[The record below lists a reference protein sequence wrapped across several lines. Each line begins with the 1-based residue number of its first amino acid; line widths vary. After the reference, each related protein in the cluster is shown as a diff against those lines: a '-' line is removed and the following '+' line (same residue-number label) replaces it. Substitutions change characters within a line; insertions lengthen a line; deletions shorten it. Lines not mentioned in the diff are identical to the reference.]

1 MKRIVMISLIVVIGW
16 YGSQLY
22 KQHDF
27 PFIQNSTINFESG
40 EQLKCITKEGR
51 VLYGSVPKETVC
63 ERLEPVKGSLIIV
76 PSETF
81 SRHNDNKK
89 NKRGASSFKCDG
101 RTYCSQM
108 RSCGEAT
115 FFLRNCPNINMDGN
129 NDGIPCEKQW
139 CS

>member
-1 MKRIVMISLIVVIGW
+1 MKKIIIISLIVVISW
-16 YGSQLY
+16 YGTQLY
-22 KQHDF
+22 KSHDF
-27 PFIQNSTINFESG
+27 PFIQNSTSNFESR

-51 VLYGSVPKETVC
+51 VLYGSLPQGTVC

-76 PSETF
+76 SGKTF
-81 SRHNDNKK
+81 SRHNDDKK
-89 NKRGASSFKCDG
+89 NKPSASSFKCDG

-108 RSCGEAT
+108 RSCEEAT

-139 CS
+139 CR